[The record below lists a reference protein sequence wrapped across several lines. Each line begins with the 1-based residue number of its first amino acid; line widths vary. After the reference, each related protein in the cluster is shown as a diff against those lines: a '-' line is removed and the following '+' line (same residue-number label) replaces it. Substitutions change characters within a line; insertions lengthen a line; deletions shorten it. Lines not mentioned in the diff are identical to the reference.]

1 MKRFSVYVKIKGKYT
16 EILLAEG
23 VQFNNENIAIHEF
36 LTSTILILDNIDSV
50 YSHYSIIGTIRI
62 NWLDVNIYD
71 KKIN

>member
-1 MKRFSVYVKIKGKYT
+1 MRRFSVYVKIKGKYT

-50 YSHYSIIGTIRI
+50 YNH
-62 NWLDVNIYD
+62 
-71 KKIN
+71 